1 MSCVCILTPMVIAA
15 WPALTA
21 TVVAAATSMGYAVVQ
36 GARDFAQEAESKTA
50 ARSRTV
56 ELEIPHSRVVSERLG
71 RDQKI
76 VEARDG
82 VIITFARDA
91 RGRASLCVAGEGT
104 KAELR
109 AQGEALSQRI
119 IQQYVYDKL
128 KQELQASQYLVVEEE
143 IDEHRAI
150 RLKVRHW
157 ENTP

>member
-15 WPALTA
+15 WPALSA
-21 TVVAAATSMGYAVVQ
+21 TVVAAATSMGYAVIQ
-36 GARDFAQEAESKTA
+36 GARDIAQEGAETA
-50 ARSRTV
+50 TSSRTV
-56 ELEIPHSRVVSERLG
+56 ELELPHSKVVSERLG

-76 VEARDG
+76 VVARDG
-82 VIITFARDA
+82 VTITFARDA

-128 KQELQASQYLVVEEE
+128 KQELQARQYLLVEEE

-157 ENTP
+157 ENAS